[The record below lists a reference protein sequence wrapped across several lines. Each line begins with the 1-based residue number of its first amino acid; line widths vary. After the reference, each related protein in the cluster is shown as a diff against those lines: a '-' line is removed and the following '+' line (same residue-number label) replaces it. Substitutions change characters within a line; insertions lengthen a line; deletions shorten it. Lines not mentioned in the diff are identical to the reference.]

1 MSLLLIRSLAFLQFY
16 YATVKNNVHLYAMP
30 INGYNKGDSF
40 ITILK
45 VNTVSWSADGSHLLS
60 GSDDCHLN
68 IYDALK
74 RKVHKL

>member
-1 MSLLLIRSLAFLQFY
+1 MPLSIIMYIYMLCLSMVIIRETFLI
-16 YATVKNNVHLYAMP
+16 
-30 INGYNKGDSF
+30 
-40 ITILK
+40 ILK

-74 RKVHKL
+74 RKVHNYNS